1 MRERPLTIQREEDA
15 LKKALPENR
24 PPAQAKP
31 REPLHVILSRI
42 YANLE
47 ARKVAR

>member
-1 MRERPLTIQREEDA
+1 MNEQHIPQT
-15 LKKALPENR
+15 KV
-24 PPAQAKP
+24 PPQPKP

-42 YANLE
+42 HANLE